1 MEPYPKISQTDWKR
15 MRLKVTNPGVSVDD
29 IKANTGP
36 ELIIPDK
43 VETNV
48 PPSNEELHLLREKID
63 LEKLYIWQP
72 IAMTVQAAPPFL

>member
-1 MEPYPKISQTDWKR
+1 

-63 LEKLYIWQP
+63 LEKLYI
-72 IAMTVQAAPPFL
+72 